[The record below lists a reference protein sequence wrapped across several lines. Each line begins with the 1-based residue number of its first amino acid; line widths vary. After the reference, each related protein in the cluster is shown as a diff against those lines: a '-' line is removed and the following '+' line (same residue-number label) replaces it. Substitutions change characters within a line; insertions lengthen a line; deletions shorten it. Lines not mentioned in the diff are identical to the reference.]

1 MLPPFNQKRTQIDGF
16 NACKYSFSAS
26 NSTPFAAIIIKMF
39 SDDPSDYALC
49 KTVQCTT
56 YDVPAHVNKM
66 QCAHYNDVQFVFRDV
81 CTKKNIIF
89 VSTKLKMSQLHIR
102 HVVLCSTLYAYE
114 LIFLFSYG
122 IGKVSRRYFSFLAFS
137 SVWFASSFRMFG
149 VILLHKRN
157 ASSTRL
163 CHVSVNSARHSFS
176 LSLPL
181 TTILS

>member
-1 MLPPFNQKRTQIDGF
+1 MQDCAVHNVRCAC
-16 NACKYSFSAS
+16 ACKQNAMSTLQRRAVRFSRR
-26 NSTPFAAIIIKMF
+26 
-39 SDDPSDYALC
+39 L
-49 KTVQCTT
+49 
-56 YDVPAHVNKM
+56 H
-66 QCAHYNDVQFVFRDV
+66 
-81 CTKKNIIF
+81 KKNIIF

-176 LSLPL
+176 LSLSLPL
-181 TTILS
+181 TTILTTDLPVWLIFGQMHLHATH